1 LSQEEFYNL
10 QSKHRGKKTFNF
22 YDKFVPQPFKITPSV
37 TPSITPTTTPSITPT
52 PSASL
57 PPCTLYQSFCFYASD
72 GLSYI
77 NGIYNRIPG
86 KSGAVTLT
94 NISGTTYEGEIDCS
108 SNYAIYTGTTAA
120 STTGVW
126 MFDTNGDFLH
136 FELLSGNFACTPFL
150 FEVKYQLVEYP
161 TPTTFTCD
169 GIIYPDQSD
178 LQGYIT
184 YGGVCPTPTP
194 SATLTPTPSI
204 TPSEVPLPNDSY
216 VEVDQF
222 FTTPTSYSYG
232 CFSLSGTGYIERISI
247 SEYQFVEGTHPDGNN
262 YSFYVKNL
270 SADTVALCWMTT
282 DRFEPKTWEWATINI
297 PNKTST
303 GWTDGETFPSLNS
316 QRTTPY
322 TDNTTTNG
330 YHYPSRSGVDYY
342 CGSIPPSATPGLTPT
357 PTPSSVY
364 QNGFKLTNTN
374 LGMDGTYVLA
384 NTGFYDQFRG
394 SSAGQFYTG
403 WVCINPAT
411 FIPPYG
417 NLYKNIND
425 DDKFV
430 NVESFNG
437 GNVVRLYSGSLT
449 SQIPSDP
456 NNPFS
461 CNTRLFDSSRDF
473 GYNFTGSATTYC
485 SLSFPVS
492 GSTTFGDVEYL
503 PCI

>member
-1 LSQEEFYNL
+1 MSQEEFYNL

-22 YDKFVPQPFKITPSV
+22 YDKFVPQPFKITPSPTPTISPTV
-37 TPSITPTTTPSITPT
+37 TPTITPT

-57 PPCTLYQSFCFYASD
+57 PPCSLYQSFCFYASD
-72 GLSYI
+72 ALSYI
-77 NGIYNRIPG
+77 NGIYNRLPG
-86 KSGAVTLT
+86 KSGSVNLT

-120 STTGVW
+120 LTTGVW
-126 MFDTNGDFLH
+126 MFDNSNNFIH

-194 SATLTPTPSI
+194 TPTPSAS
-204 TPSEVPLPNDSY
+204 P
-216 VEVDQF
+216 
-222 FTTPTSYSYG
+222 
-232 CFSLSGTGYIERISI
+232 
-247 SEYQFVEGTHPDGNN
+247 
-262 YSFYVKNL
+262 
-270 SADTVALCWMTT
+270 
-282 DRFEPKTWEWATINI
+282 IN
-297 PNKTST
+297 
-303 GWTDGETFPSLNS
+303 
-316 QRTTPY
+316 
-322 TDNTTTNG
+322 
-330 YHYPSRSGVDYY
+330 
-342 CGSIPPSATPGLTPT
+342 A
-357 PTPSSVY
+357 
-364 QNGFKLTNTN
+364 NGFKLTNSTVEGGDMN
-374 LGMDGTYVLA
+374 GIYILA
-384 NTGFYDQFRG
+384 NPGYYDEFAG
-394 SSAGQFYTG
+394 SSGGLSYQG
-403 WVCINPAT
+403 WACINPAI
-411 FIPPYG
+411 FVPPYG

-425 DDKFV
+425 DEKFI

-437 GNVVRLYSGSLT
+437 GNIVRLRKGGLT

-461 CNTRLFDSSRDF
+461 CNTRLFDVSKDY
-473 GYNFTGSATTYC
+473 GYNYTGSATTYC